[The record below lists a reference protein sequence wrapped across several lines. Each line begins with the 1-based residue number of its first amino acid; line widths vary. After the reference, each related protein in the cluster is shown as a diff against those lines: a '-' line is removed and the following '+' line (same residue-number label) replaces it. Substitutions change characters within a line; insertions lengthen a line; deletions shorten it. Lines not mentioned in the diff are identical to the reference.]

1 MRWKTISLSDCCDVL
16 SGYAFKSSYFGDKGI
31 PIARIRD
38 VVRGYSET
46 MYQGEYK
53 SEYLIDNGDILI
65 GMDGDFNLAK
75 WKGGKALL
83 NQRVCKI
90 IPKAGVI
97 DPQFLFYYLP
107 IALQEIWVETPFVTV
122 KHLSVK
128 KVNSIKVPFPPI
140 AEQKKIAAVLE
151 KADYFRQK
159 SQQMEQELNS
169 LAQSVFLDMFGDP
182 INNSKGWS
190 TYAFKELGELKRG
203 KSKHRPRNDPK
214 LLGGPYP
221 LIQTGDVARAD
232 NYITSFKQTYSEIG
246 LQQSKEWDEGTL
258 CITIAANIADTA
270 ILSFKACFPDS
281 VVGFNADESIT
292 SNVYIHHWLKQ
303 YQRVLQD
310 LAPES
315 AQKNINLKIL
325 EQVQIFIPPLELQR
339 EFILKIEQI
348 EKLKKEN
355 KLKTLELNE
364 NFNSLMQRA
373 FKGELDLKDVA

>member
-1 MRWKTISLSDCCDVL
+1 MGSAPKGETYVELN
-16 SGYAFKSSYFGDKGI
+16 KGI
-31 PIARIRD
+31 PLIAGAADYGEVFPSPKKATTSPTKLCQKGDLIIC
-38 VVRGYSET
+38 VRATIGDLNWADK
-46 MYQGEYK
+46 EYCLGRGVAGLRSK
-53 SEYLIDNGDILI
+53 EELLPEYLFYFIK
-65 GMDGDFNLAK
+65 AK
-75 WKGGKALL
+75 EKELYKNATGSTFLQINRAVIE
-83 NQRVCKI
+83 QI
-90 IPKAGVI
+90 EIPL
-97 DPQFLFYYLP
+97 PPLP
-107 IALQEIWVETPFVTV
+107 I
-122 KHLSVK
+122 
-128 KVNSIKVPFPPI
+128 
-140 AEQKKIAAVLE
+140 QKQIAAVLE

-355 KLKTLELNE
+355 KLKTLEFNE

-373 FKGELDLKDVA
+373 FKGELEIKNVA